1 VLLAL
6 LLALAGAATL
16 THTLVT
22 SIRRRRR
29 DLAIL
34 KTLGFVRRQVNAAVA
49 WQSTTV
55 AILALLVGLP
65 VGIAGGRLLWN
76 VFADSLGVVPE
87 PVVSVG
93 GTLLLVPAVLIVSNL
108 IAAFPAR
115 SAGRT
120 RPAIVLRTE

>member
-1 VLLAL
+1 MAL

-34 KTLGFVRRQVNAAVA
+34 KTLGFVRRQVTAAIA

-55 AILALLVGLP
+55 AILALLVGIP
-65 VGIAGGRLLWN
+65 VGIATGRLAWT
-76 VFADSLGVVPE
+76 VFADSLGVVPA
-87 PVVSVG
+87 PVVAVG
-93 GTLLLVPAVLIVSNL
+93 GTLLLVPAVVLVGNL
-108 IAAFPAR
+108 IAALPAR